1 MRLANCTP
9 PSSGSRAIPF
19 ALSKGGAR
27 PWRAAGGHGPGPV
40 RINRGYRH
48 TPSESSCAAAGIECE
63 GGLHSNVHLRAGH
76 HCRPEVHHAD
86 RHRHQCGAGGAE
98 VDGHDRR
105 LVQHARVL
113 PRRPGPRS
121 ARGPGGLPGLLAWAL
136 LSGSA
141 LARLLALASQA
152 AGLLAERW
160 FFFAQARNP
169 QNIYY
174 QSVS

>member
-27 PWRAAGGHGPGPV
+27 PWRAAGGHGPGTV

-76 HCRPEVHHAD
+76 HCWPEVHHAD
-86 RHRHQCGAGGAE
+86 
-98 VDGHDRR
+98 
-105 LVQHARVL
+105 
-113 PRRPGPRS
+113 
-121 ARGPGGLPGLLAWAL
+121 
-136 LSGSA
+136 SA
-141 LARLLALASQA
+141 LAWLLALASVA

-160 FFFAQARNP
+160 FFFAQARHP

-174 QSVS
+174 QAVS